1 MAKHNKSIGCSV
13 IGDKIDQSRSVIFL
27 FLWSMY
33 YWNVSGSFTEVQL
46 VALIL
51 FKILIELR
59 KFVNVPL
66 KAQSSLLKVATIL
79 LI

>member
-1 MAKHNKSIGCSV
+1 MVKHNKSIGCSV

-33 YWNVSGSFTEVQL
+33 YWNVSRSFTEVQL

-59 KFVNVPL
+59 KVVNVPL